1 MAMEIEE
8 AHQRSGVINKE
19 SVRDGL
25 YLGLINVAISLIGWL
40 FDPLFFFKH
49 TASGFILAAVF
60 LGLQCLFLVQIR
72 RTLGN
77 FWSFGEA
84 LRASIIIA
92 LISTAVYTL
101 WQALLFNVLDP
112 TLGAR
117 AQQAILDMV
126 AETFEKMGGG
136 GNADAAIEKMKSQ
149 DMNPGHMGNILK
161 GLLYGVGFWAVLSV
175 ILALIFQRKKP
186 MFKA

>member
-1 MAMEIEE
+1 MEIEE

-25 YLGLINVAISLIGWL
+25 YVGLINVAISLIAWL

-49 TASGFILAAVF
+49 TASGFVLVALV
-60 LGLQCLFLVQIR
+60 LGLQCLFLIQIR

-84 LRASIIIA
+84 FRASMIIV
-92 LISTAVYTL
+92 LISTAIYTL

-126 AETFEKMGGG
+126 SETFEKMGRGA
-136 GNADAAIEKMKSQ
+136 NADAAIEKMKSQ
-149 DMNPGHMGNILK
+149 DMNPGHMGNIFKNFLT
-161 GLLYGVGFWAVLSV
+161 GIAFWAVLSV
-175 ILALIFQRKKP
+175 ILAAIFQRKKP